1 MKLFQQLLLAPAAL
15 GLAAPMGAMA
25 AELNLD
31 GVNKYAASEEQVT
44 SISQFSDVYP
54 TDWAYQALANL
65 IERYGCVAGYPNGT
79 FRGNR
84 AMSRYEAAALLN
96 ACLDRVTEMTDEIKR
111 LVKAFE
117 KELAIV
123 KARVDGLEA
132 KVGEL
137 EATQFST
144 TTKLKGKV
152 RFVQGDA
159 YRGDGYVRYGRL
171 KNVLKAAQLYGIR
184 TYDGST
190 GGLQDRTINKIKDG
204 KSNGEAYYYYLRN
217 PDNGANFTDQAVNGG
232 SIVTTPAAGRLSAL
246 DARQVAFA
254 TSWNGF
260 TPGNNLS
267 GMEVAS
273 TENGVALGTI
283 DDATGVYTTRGDG
296 TFYIAPSIAG
306 LGTTTVNGATSGV
319 YYSPD
324 RSRMSLYFK
333 DGTRGDNS
341 FVLNNG
347 VATTGASDAENTF
360 RFSTQMVK
368 SGLNPDGILR
378 ARNFFIQDK
387 FGNTQKL
394 RVQTSASSSSN
405 YKAKSIQFD
414 RADYGALINLANKA
428 RKVKSYSYYNVAGYN
443 GGTVDISGQS
453 LINKPS
459 GVADPVKL
467 SDITRV
473 YLATGQTVATETGR
487 TNVLTG
493 ATGTGYDDRGGTS
506 ALAVTPGGFV
516 QNNAIYNNIGNY
528 LIAEYGTLSA
538 QQRNVGYVKKAAQ
551 LFVRSLAAYPA
562 NKNRVADKNAFT
574 FGHDAQ
580 LNFNTSF
587 TGKDVLNF
595 RLRSNTIYGFGKRVN
610 APFADLAFDGSK
622 PKKGKAK
629 LYVDKLY
636 YRFPVGDWGV
646 IAAGTRVPQDKF
658 LPSRGTMYNKD
669 SLLELFNTSAGVFPS
684 YTGTGA
690 GISIG
695 KFGGK
700 KAKMGKGSWA
710 FGIGYVASEKNA
722 MNPASYNY
730 LQYGLFGEDTS
741 FRMPAQLAWKSKDK
755 KWLFTA
761 NYAYEKAGNAMGK
774 VGTELSA
781 NPFGY
786 KTLMESNQ
794 YGFTLAYKW
803 NKQFSITGAYGGASV
818 SSRYDSSVLGI
829 QMTDEGDTAQMN
841 SWMVGL
847 NFKDVFI
854 QGNKAGF
861 AIGGAPTVSS
871 NDSGWGKDQSMPIAL
886 ETWYQFQVTD
896 NISVTPGVFWISG
909 QEYHNDNGGK
919 YGVNL
924 DKENGDVWGG
934 VIKTE
939 FKF

>member
-79 FRGNR
+79 FGGNR

-96 ACLDRVTEMTDEIKR
+96 ACLDRVTEMTDEVKR

-137 EATQFST
+137 SATQFST

-152 RFVQGDA
+152 RFVQGSS
-159 YRGDGYVRYGRL
+159 YRGDGYTRYGRL

-204 KSNGEAYYYYLRN
+204 KSNGEAYNYYFFN
-217 PDNGANFTDQAVNGG
+217 PDVGSNFTSAQETPSAVY
-232 SIVTTPAAGRLSAL
+232 SIPAAGRLTAVE
-246 DARQVAFA
+246 ARQVAFT
-254 TSWNGF
+254 TSWNGV
-260 TPGNNLS
+260 TPGDATS
-267 GMEVAS
+267 GLEVGD
-273 TENGVALGTI
+273 TEEEGTMRAWNTTTNAIGRNSGTGNGRMFLATSIAALGNGL
-283 DDATGVYTTRGDG
+283 AVAG
-296 TFYIAPSIAG
+296 TN
-306 LGTTTVNGATSGV
+306 GTTTQAI
-319 YYSPD
+319 YSPD

-333 DGTRGDNS
+333 DGYRTDNS
-341 FVLNNG
+341 F
-347 VATTGASDAENTF
+347 
-360 RFSTQMVK
+360 FSTSNAAVNRTPSYDNLFRVTTQ
-368 SGLNPDGILR
+368 GIKPFVGATSYLR
-378 ARNFFIQDK
+378 ARNFFLQDK

-394 RVQTSASSSSN
+394 RVQTSNSGSSN

-428 RKVKSYSYYNVAGYN
+428 RRVKSYSYYELPQESTASLDGLTVFSKAS
-443 GGTVDISGQS
+443 GT
-453 LINKPS
+453 P
-459 GVADPVKL
+459 DPVKIA
-467 SDITRV
+467 DIQRAYV
-473 YLATGQTVATETGR
+473 GVQADGSAA
-487 TNVLTG
+487 VLTG
-493 ATGTGYDDRGGTS
+493 VGVEGADDRAGQNTF
-506 ALAVTPGGFV
+506 AVAPGGFV
-516 QNNAIYNNIGNY
+516 QNNVAYNNVANY
-528 LIAEYGTLSA
+528 LLAEYGSLSE
-538 QQRNVGYVKKAAQ
+538 QQRKVGYVKKAGQ
-551 LFVRSLAAYPA
+551 LLVRSLAAYPA
-562 NKNRVADKNAFT
+562 NKNRVADKNALT

-722 MNPASYNY
+722 MNPSSYNY

-803 NKQFSITGAYGGASV
+803 SKQFSITGAYGGASV
-818 SSRYDSSVLGI
+818 TSRYDSSVLGI
-829 QMTDEGDTAQMN
+829 KMTDEGDTAQMN

-909 QEYHNDNGGK
+909 QEYSNDGGGK
-919 YGVNL
+919 YGVNI

-934 VIKTE
+934 IIKTE